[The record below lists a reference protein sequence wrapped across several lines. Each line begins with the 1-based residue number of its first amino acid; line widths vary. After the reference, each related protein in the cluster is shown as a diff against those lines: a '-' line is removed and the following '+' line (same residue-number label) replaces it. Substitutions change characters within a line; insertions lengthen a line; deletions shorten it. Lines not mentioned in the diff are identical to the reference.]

1 MTGGAVAVWAI
12 AVTPLQTAGVGVATT
27 IVLGG
32 MLGVARV
39 RRLDVAL
46 PLVVLLG
53 ISVFGWATVG
63 ITAIRPVHQWIT
75 TVPAPYAFAFVA
87 AVKYISVAGVL
98 YACRRQSPRSLL
110 IQPGHPIART
120 GLRLGS
126 VSLRW
131 RVVGPLMVAAVLA
144 LLVTSVELN
153 AARWTSAARLAAI
166 IIAAAI
172 LNAVAEEL
180 LYRHT
185 LITTLVPLTAPTV
198 AVVYSSL
205 VFGSAHLS
213 GNPGGVVGFAY
224 TTVFGA
230 LCAWAM
236 LTTRGMCWNV
246 PIHIA
251 GDVGVQFTLL

>member
-1 MTGGAVAVWAI
+1 MTGGAVAVWAV
-12 AVTPLQTAGVGVATT
+12 AVTPLQTAGVGIATT

-32 MLGVARV
+32 IVAVARV
-39 RRLDVAL
+39 GRREVAL
-46 PLVVLLG
+46 PLAVLLC
-53 ISVFGWATVG
+53 ISLFGWVTVG
-63 ITAIRPVHQWIT
+63 VTAIGPVHRWMT
-75 TVPAPYAFAFVA
+75 TVPAPYAFALVA

-98 YACRRQSPRSLL
+98 YACRRQSARSLL
-110 IQPGHPIART
+110 IQPGHPTART

-126 VSLRW
+126 VRLRW
-131 RVVGPLMVAAVLA
+131 TVVGPVMVAAVLV

-180 LYRHT
+180 MYRHT
-185 LITTLVPLTAPTV
+185 LITTLAPLTTPKV
-198 AVVYSSL
+198 AVAYSSL

-213 GNPGGVVGFAY
+213 GNPGGVVGLAY

-251 GDVGVQFTLL
+251 GDVGVQITLL